1 MSAYDEVKHAE
12 TGPQRQYRLVLRVSI
27 IVRISLKSVDVKG
40 YYCSFA
46 PDSVST
52 TMQKHNYHM

>member
-1 MSAYDEVKHAE
+1 MSAYDQVKHAE
-12 TGPQRQYRLVLRVSI
+12 TGPQREYRLVLRVSI
-27 IVRISLKSVDVKG
+27 IVRISLSVDVKG

-52 TMQKHNYHM
+52 TMQKHNYHI